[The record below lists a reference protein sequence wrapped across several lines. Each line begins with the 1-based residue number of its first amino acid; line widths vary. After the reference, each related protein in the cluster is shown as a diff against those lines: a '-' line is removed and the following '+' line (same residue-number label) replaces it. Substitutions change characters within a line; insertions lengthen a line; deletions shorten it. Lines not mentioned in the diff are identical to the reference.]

1 MPCSLTYGKSSIIL
15 TYLLKFPS
23 RFFSQSTDQNDSSY
37 KREISL
43 YKLSLNWIRVTI
55 IFIFLSIFKD
65 FFECHLYS
73 TSCPLENS
81 WEKEFT
87 WIYLLN
93 LITLAIC
100 IVILCSF
107 VSFWNVKCF
116 TMDKESPST
125 KNADVKNVLSSQAY
139 RVSLLSSLKSWI
151 FLPDQGWFLS
161 CSVWVDV
168 SERWH
173 SHMTIP
179 NSS

>member
-23 RFFSQSTDQNDSSY
+23 RLFSQSTDQKDPSY

-43 YKLSLNWIRVTI
+43 YKLPLNWIRVTI

-81 WEKEFT
+81 WEKEFM

-93 LITLAIC
+93 LLNLITLY
-100 IVILCSF
+100 LHHHSLQF
-107 VSFWNVKCF
+107 HVSFWNVKCF
-116 TMDKESPST
+116 TMDRESPST

-139 RVSLLSSLKSWI
+139 RVSL
-151 FLPDQGWFLS
+151 
-161 CSVWVDV
+161 
-168 SERWH
+168 
-173 SHMTIP
+173 
-179 NSS
+179 